1 MREKIEEQNQK
12 SSMVVHPGFWGTVAD
27 IAIMAVIALV
37 AFICIIP
44 LWHVVMCSVSDGF
57 TLLSHEGMAW
67 KPVGGFTLNGYKLL
81 FQDSSIISGY
91 INTDYLCNW
100 WNTPRTGDEYFCR
113 LHFKPCNKAT
123 QFYDPV
129 LRLHNHV

>member
-1 MREKIEEQNQK
+1 MLGTVLLLISNKLNQQSNRILLILGRRETEMTRKEERKMEKMREKIEEQNQK

-81 FQDSSIISGY
+81 FQDSSIIS
-91 INTDYLCNW
+91 
-100 WNTPRTGDEYFCR
+100 R
-113 LHFKPCNKAT
+113 L
-123 QFYDPV
+123 Y
-129 LRLHNHV
+129 